1 MKLFEK
7 IQAITDKNLFD
18 MTINDQYDL
27 CKCYDELL
35 QLRAEYSDKMMQ
47 WKQKIKDYEAE
58 QMLLLKEEKIEETDA
73 KGNPKF
79 SKKYTEAQI
88 ESLIYQQ
95 TKDKITDVNADKF
108 IYDKLDAK
116 ISAVFN
122 YITCV
127 RDFLRAPATIS
138 AE

>member
-1 MKLFEK
+1 MKLFDR
-7 IQAITDKNLFD
+7 IQVVTDKPLYD
-18 MTINDQYDL
+18 MTINDQHEL

-35 QLRAEYSDKMMQ
+35 QLRAEYADKMML

-73 KGNPKF
+73 KWNPKF

-95 TKDKITDVNADKF
+95 TKDMLTKVNADKF
-108 IYDKLDAK
+108 IYDKIDAK
-116 ISAVFN
+116 ISALFN
-122 YITCV
+122 YITCM
-127 RDFLRAPATIS
+127 RDFLRAPATIPS
-138 AE
+138 E

>member
-1 MKLFEK
+1 MKLLER
-7 IQAITDKNLFD
+7 IQTITDKNLYD

-35 QLRAEYSDKMMQ
+35 QLRAEYSDKLMQ

-58 QMLLLKEEKIEETDA
+58 HTLLLKEEKIEETDA
-73 KGNPKF
+73 RGNPKF
-79 SKKYTEAQI
+79 SKKYTETQI

-95 TKDKITDVNADKF
+95 TKDMQTAMNADKF

-127 RDFLRAPATIS
+127 RDYLRAPATIPT
-138 AE
+138 E

>member
-1 MKLFEK
+1 MKLFER
-7 IQAITDKNLFD
+7 IQAVTDKPLYD
-18 MTINDQYDL
+18 MTINDQHEL
-27 CKCYDELL
+27 CRCYDELL
-35 QLRAEYSDKMMQ
+35 QLRAEYSDKLMA

-58 QMLLLKEEKIEETDA
+58 QMLLLKEEKTEETDA

-95 TKDKITDVNADKF
+95 TKDMLTTLNTDKF
-108 IYDKLDAK
+108 IYDKIDAK

-127 RDFLRAPATIS
+127 RDFLRAPATITN
-138 AE
+138 E